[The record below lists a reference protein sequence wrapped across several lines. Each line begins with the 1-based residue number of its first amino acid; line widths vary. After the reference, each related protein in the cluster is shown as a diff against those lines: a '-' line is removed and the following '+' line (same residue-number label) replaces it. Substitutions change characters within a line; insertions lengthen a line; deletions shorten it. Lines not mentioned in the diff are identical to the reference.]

1 MSEGLRGGGQ
11 RGLGGISAVD
21 CNRGG
26 PEGKL
31 RSPGGSGRPLGLWRQ
46 QEELQCEAKK
56 IVVPC

>member
-1 MSEGLRGGGQ
+1 MGGGQ

-31 RSPGGSGRPLGLWRQ
+31 RSPGGSGRPLGLWRH
-46 QEELQCEAKK
+46 QEELQYEAKK